1 MRQLVVGVGDG
12 GISRDP
18 DVLIVTYALGSCV
31 AVMLHDPVT
40 RVSGMVHY
48 MLPESAMSSAPTQDR
63 PWMFADTGISC
74 LLRAALDQ
82 GADKR
87 RLLVFAAGGAQL
99 MNDTTMFNI
108 GKRNCLA
115 LRKALWKFGLVPH
128 AQETGGTVAR
138 TVRMEV
144 GTGRVWLQIPG
155 GEPREM
161 SARTPAS
168 PRGPGKEANDG
179 AEHPDRG

>member
-12 GISRDP
+12 GVSRDS
-18 DVLIVTYALGSCV
+18 DIMLVTYALGSCV
-31 AVMLHDPVT
+31 AVMVHDPVA

-48 MLPESAMSSAPTQDR
+48 MLPESSMSSDKPNVR

-74 LLRAALDQ
+74 LLRTTLEQ

-87 RLLVFAAGGAQL
+87 RLIIFAAGGAQL
-99 MNDTTMFNI
+99 MDDNSMFNI

-115 LRKALWKFGLVPH
+115 LRKALWKFGLVAH
-128 AQETGGTVAR
+128 AEDTGGTVVR

-144 GTGRVWLQIPG
+144 GTGRVWLQVPG

-161 SARTPAS
+161 NARPSAAQLS
-168 PRGPGKEANDG
+168 SA
-179 AEHPDRG
+179 

>member
-1 MRQLVVGVGDG
+1 MKQLVVGVGDG
-12 GISRDP
+12 GVSRDP

-31 AVMLHDPVT
+31 AVMLHDPVAK
-40 RVSGMVHY
+40 VSGMVHY
-48 MLPESAMSSAPTQDR
+48 MLPESTMSSEQTQGR

-87 RLLVFAAGGAQL
+87 RLLVFAAGGAQV
-99 MNDTTMFNI
+99 MNDTTLFNI

-115 LRKALWKFGLVPH
+115 LRKALWKFGLVAH
-128 AQETGGTVAR
+128 AEETGGTVAR

-144 GTGRVWLQIPG
+144 GSGRVWLQTPG
-155 GEPREM
+155 EEPKEL
-161 SARTPAS
+161 SARPS
-168 PRGPGKEANDG
+168 VFPRRPE
-179 AEHPDRG
+179 

>member
-12 GISRDP
+12 GVSRDP

-40 RVSGMVHY
+40 RVSGLVHY
-48 MLPESAMSSAPTQDR
+48 MLPESAMSSDRSSAR

-74 LLRAALDQ
+74 LLRTALDQ

-87 RLLVFAAGGAQL
+87 RLVVFAAGGAQL
-99 MNDTTMFNI
+99 LNDNGMFNI

-128 AQETGGTVAR
+128 AEETGGTVAR

-144 GTGRVWLQIPG
+144 GTGRVWLQTPG
-155 GEPREM
+155 DQPKEM
-161 SARTPAS
+161 NARLSAAQYR
-168 PRGPGKEANDG
+168 
-179 AEHPDRG
+179 

>member
-12 GISRDP
+12 GVSRDP

-31 AVMLHDPVT
+31 AVMLHDPVAG
-40 RVSGMVHY
+40 VAGMVHY
-48 MLPESAMSSAPTQDR
+48 MLPESSMAGDKSNGR
-63 PWMFADTGISC
+63 PWMFADTGIPN

-87 RLLVFAAGGAQL
+87 RLVIFAAGGAQL
-99 MNDTTMFNI
+99 MDDNSMFNI

-115 LRKALWKFGLVPH
+115 LRKVLWKFGLVVH
-128 AQETGGTVAR
+128 AEEIGGTEAR

-144 GTGRVWLQIPG
+144 GSGRVWLQSPG
-155 GEPREM
+155 GKQWEM
-161 SARTPAS
+161 NKRSLAAQCRL
-168 PRGPGKEANDG
+168 G
-179 AEHPDRG
+179 